1 MALVQRLYD
10 ANQRR
15 DYEAFRA
22 LVGPHL
28 EWPDLTRGGWLTTP
42 EAVRDYWT
50 YNDTSLR
57 IEITPVEA
65 HVLDDGR
72 VLVDANQVIWNHS
85 GQLWSDIC
93 VRHCYTL
100 RDGLFWRMDVVSKGD
115 ADPGP

>member
-1 MALVQRLYD
+1 MARIQRLYD

-22 LVGPHL
+22 LVGAHL

-42 EAVRDYWT
+42 EAVRGYWT
-50 YNDTSLR
+50 YNDTSIR
-57 IEITPVEA
+57 VEITPVEVN
-65 HVLDDGR
+65 VLDDGR

-85 GQLWSDIC
+85 GQLWSDTC

-100 RDGLFWRMDVVSKGD
+100 RDGLFWRMDVVSDGD